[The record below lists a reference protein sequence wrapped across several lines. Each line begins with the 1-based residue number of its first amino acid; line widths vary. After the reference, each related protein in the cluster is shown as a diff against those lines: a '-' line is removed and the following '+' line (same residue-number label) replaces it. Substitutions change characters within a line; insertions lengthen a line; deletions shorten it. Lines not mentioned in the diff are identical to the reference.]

1 MVSTRS
7 NKERRIFFPWEG
19 RGSVRRFF
27 ARGRLFT
34 VFSLA
39 IFAGFLL
46 SMARRERHAAGVRRT
61 VLALEAVRPM
71 VDRYLLQQEGHCPGD
86 LATVRSALGVA
97 ELPLDG
103 WGRPLRLVCRAT
115 EQGEQQPR
123 AKYVL
128 MSDGPDGLP
137 GGTDRIED

>member
-1 MVSTRS
+1 MVSSRS

-61 VLALEAVRPM
+61 VLALDAVRPL
-71 VDRYLLQQEGHCPGD
+71 VDRYLLEQEGHCTTD
-86 LATVRSALGVA
+86 LAHVRAALGVA

-103 WGRPLRLVCRAT
+103 WGRPLRLVCAT
-115 EQGEQQPR
+115 ADQGEPEQG